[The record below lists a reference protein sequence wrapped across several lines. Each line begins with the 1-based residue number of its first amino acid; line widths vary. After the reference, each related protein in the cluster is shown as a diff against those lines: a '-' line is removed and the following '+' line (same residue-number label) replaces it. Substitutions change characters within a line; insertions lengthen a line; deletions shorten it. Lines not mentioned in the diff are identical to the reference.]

1 MDENQRLKL
10 ILMRKKYQFEILN
23 GDKRNIKNLIATT
36 VILSNKYFTWD
47 LVDSTLQDF
56 IYPFCEKPATFRFL
70 IPTEKDLKE
79 LKNIYRNVRNN
90 SIDDNYRLVSLVWM
104 DSMLKYGL
112 VKEGEAI
119 YIDNIKLS
127 DFITDE
133 SIIEMYKENNNILV
147 KKHN

>member
-23 GDKRNIKNLIATT
+23 GDKRNVKNLIATT

-56 IYPFCEKPATFRFL
+56 IYPFCKNIATYRY
-70 IPTEKDLKE
+70 IVPTISQLKDLKSIY
-79 LKNIYRNVRNN
+79 KNIKND
-90 SIDDNYRLVSLVWM
+90 SIDDIYRLIAINWI
-104 DSMLKYGL
+104 DSMIKYNL
-112 VKEGEAI
+112 VKEGDSI
-119 YIDNIKLS
+119 YINEIKLS
-127 DFITDE
+127 DFITDDK
-133 SIIEMYKENNNILV
+133 IIEMKDNPLILT